1 MDYPVSNFYQDIM
14 AAFPEAKVLLSL
26 RDPVKWY
33 HSVKVIIIIII
44 IIITMFFIFRY
55 LASISHHFLT
65 V

>member
-44 IIITMFFIFRY
+44 IIITMFFLY
-55 LASISHHFLT
+55 LDF
-65 V
+65 

>member
-44 IIITMFFIFRY
+44 IIITMCFIFRY